1 MSQKSLKML
10 KLWYPMHQRSSCNWP
25 STNISS
31 SISNTWKGPLWP
43 WLAIPEY
50 SDALLLQVQIEPPCL
65 MVQDLQ
71 MKSRDETLPGFNES
85 QHNLLMNW
93 WNKDLQQWSFAGIS
107 AGIECGVM
115 QFSCWWTWRQVHC
128 ASSWNNTLK
137 LHWTCRGVR
146 SCCTRSGMVKLQLAR
161 RWIHS
166 YRRWRDATV
175 LQRTR
180 TQSYRGILIWQIK
193 LSILRC
199 HCNLWSSH
207 FGFCQ

>member
-1 MSQKSLKML
+1 
-10 KLWYPMHQRSSCNWP
+10 
-25 STNISS
+25 
-31 SISNTWKGPLWP
+31 
-43 WLAIPEY
+43 
-50 SDALLLQVQIEPPCL
+50 

-71 MKSRDETLPGFNES
+71 MKSCDETLPGLKES

-93 WNKDLQQWSFAGIS
+93 WNKNLQQWSFAGIS
-107 AGIECGVM
+107 AGIEYGVM
-115 QFSCWWTWRQVHC
+115 QFSCWWTRRQVHC

-146 SCCTRSGMVKLQLAR
+146 SCCTRSGMVKLQLAW

-166 YRRWRDATV
+166 YSRWRDATV

-180 TQSYRGILIWQIK
+180 TQSYRGILIWKIE
-193 LSILRC
+193 LNILRC